1 MIVSNS
7 KKFIFFH
14 VPKTGGTSV
23 AYNLC
28 KYSENLDEFYPHGC
42 KRLQEVVDILEK
54 YYPNIEG
61 FDKTH
66 DEIQEVVEF
75 VGQIALRNTR
85 CNNKWYQ
92 KNWQRV
98 RWMNLFHFDF
108 DLHPV
113 MSRIPKYLHYINH
126 AKHEGYYKF
135 GFVRNPWDYVFSAF
149 KNRALD
155 LSPFVVLK
163 EFPEGFNKVY
173 LKNKFNNF
181 IRNYD
186 SDNTEHHN
194 VVKNFINITLSDYLY
209 DCNGNLL
216 VDEVFKYEDFDNSV
230 KKIYDNIG
238 LDDAVLDAHLNR
250 TVKTDYKDYY
260 EEDNIETIAKIFEKD
275 IENFSYTF

>member
-14 VPKTGGTSV
+14 VPKTGGTSI

-54 YYPNIEG
+54 YYPLIGPNTENY
-61 FDKTH
+61 
-66 DEIQEVVEF
+66 DEIQELVEF
-75 VGQIALRNTR
+75 IGQIALRNTR

-92 KNWQRV
+92 RNWQRV
-98 RWMNLFHFDF
+98 GWMNLFHFDF
-108 DLHPV
+108 ELHPV
-113 MSRIPKYLHYINH
+113 MSKIPRYLHYINH
-126 AKHEGYYKF
+126 AKHEDYYKF

-155 LSPFVVLK
+155 LSPS
-163 EFPEGFNKVY
+163 EGFNKVY

-181 IRNYD
+181 IRNYA
-186 SDNTEHHN
+186 S
-194 VVKNFINITLSDYLY
+194 
-209 DCNGNLL
+209 
-216 VDEVFKYEDFDNSV
+216 
-230 KKIYDNIG
+230 YDNIG
-238 LDDAVLDAHLNR
+238 LNDAVLDAHLNS

-260 EEDNIETIAKIFEKD
+260 EEDTIETIAKIFEKD